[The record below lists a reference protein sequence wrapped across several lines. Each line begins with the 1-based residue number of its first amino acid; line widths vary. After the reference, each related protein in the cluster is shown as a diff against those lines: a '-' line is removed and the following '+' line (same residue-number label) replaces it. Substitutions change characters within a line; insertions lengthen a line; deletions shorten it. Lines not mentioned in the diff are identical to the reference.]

1 MNKTDYHIP
10 LYKDKFY
17 HIYNRGNGSE
27 NIFYK
32 HENYIYFLN
41 QYYKFTKN
49 ILDTFA
55 FCLLPN
61 HFHIMARIRIDS
73 PEMISEIFRKFFI
86 SYSMSIN
93 KQQERKGSLFQR
105 GFKRKLIDDEN
116 YFYAAIYYIHSNPVH
131 HNIVKQIDMYKY
143 SSYNILIGEKET
155 KLQRQEIFD
164 WFNGKDNFIEYHMKE
179 RNKVFDDS
187 FIIED

>member
-10 LYKDKFY
+10 LYKDKIY

-41 QYYKFTKN
+41 QYYKFTKS

-73 PEMISEIFRKFFI
+73 PEIVSETFRKFFI

-155 KLQRQEIFD
+155 NLRRQEIFD
-164 WFNGKDNFIEYHMKE
+164 WFNGKHNFIEYHMKE
-179 RNKVFDDS
+179 RNRVFDDS

>member
-10 LYKDKFY
+10 LYKDKIY
-17 HIYNRGNGSE
+17 HIYNRGNGSG

-73 PEMISEIFRKFFI
+73 PEMISETFRKFFI

-105 GFKRKLIDDEN
+105 GFKRKLNDRKN
-116 YFYAAIYYIHSNPVH
+116 YFYAAVYYIHSNPV
-131 HNIVKQIDMYKY
+131 Y
-143 SSYNILIGEKET
+143 L
-155 KLQRQEIFD
+155 
-164 WFNGKDNFIEYHMKE
+164 
-179 RNKVFDDS
+179 
-187 FIIED
+187 